1 MKTRRLVLAILAALI
16 VACAGGGGVMESGP
30 PPQGWE
36 RSVLDARADRDRYMR
51 EDPETPLRPADV
63 QGFRGLSF
71 WPPDPRYRFVGPVE
85 INERLERFTIVT
97 TSGKPR
103 PCERYG
109 RVRFRLDGAT
119 RTLEVYRLL
128 DVDVSPGRDSF
139 FLPFLDET
147 SGKETYRAG
156 RYVDLEG
163 PRGGPYVLD
172 FNLAYNPSCAYGS
185 PERFACP
192 VTPKENKL
200 GVRIEA
206 GERGFVAEVKDP
218 S

>member
-1 MKTRRLVLAILAALI
+1 MVTRAMKKLALCTALLAA
-16 VACAGGGGVMESGP
+16 CSGRGGSMQALP
-30 PPQGWE
+30 PPPGWE
-36 RSVLDARADRDRYMR
+36 QAVLETRAERDRTMR
-51 EDPETPLRPADV
+51 EDPDTPLRASDV
-63 QGFRGLSF
+63 RSFRGLDYF
-71 WPPDPRYRFVGPVE
+71 PPDPRYRFVGPIE

-109 RVRFRLDGAT
+109 RVHFALAGAA

-128 DVDVSPGRDSF
+128 DIEARPGRDAF

-147 SGKETYRAG
+147 SGKESYEAG

-192 VTPKENKL
+192 VTPKENRL
-200 GVRIEA
+200 PIRVEA
-206 GERGFVAEVKDP
+206 GERGYAERAP
-218 S
+218 G